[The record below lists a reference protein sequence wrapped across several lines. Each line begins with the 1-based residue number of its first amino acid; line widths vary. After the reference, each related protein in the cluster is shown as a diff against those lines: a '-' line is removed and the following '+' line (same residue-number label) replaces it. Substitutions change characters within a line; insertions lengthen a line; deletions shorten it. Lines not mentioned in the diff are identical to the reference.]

1 MFFGVLMGRFKLFD
15 GGSEWLWV
23 AVRFFWVIMNHCG
36 RFDGISIRLLVAV
49 RSLWV
54 AMSYCEWF
62 SGGSSLLWVVLKFFF
77 VFVGQC
83 VAFILTV
90 TNTLI
95 LYTLLIIV
103 LGIVI
108 AREILIT
115 DFCRKENLA

>member
-1 MFFGVLMGRFKLFD
+1 
-15 GGSEWLWV
+15 
-23 AVRFFWVIMNHCG
+23 MNRCG
-36 RFDGISIRLLVAV
+36 RFDGISTRLLVAV